1 MRPRHSFLLR
11 WRRFINAPGQ
21 ALPGPSPGRPD
32 IGLPAAPASLSERV
46 PVVPQ
51 IPLLRN
57 SSTDKARNVPERRES
72 PDFLSSVFPQPSGS
86 EREKEEEQDGKKRT
100 RIPKRRTG
108 NHHCL
113 TLVCRDNRFQCVP
126 EPVFLDAAF
135 SMHWRGTENE
145 RGFLS
150 RSATRIPSR
159 RKGC

>member
-21 ALPGPSPGRPD
+21 VLPGPSPGRAGHRTP
-32 IGLPAAPASLSERV
+32 GVPASLSERV
-46 PVVPQ
+46 PGCHRFPCCATVLP
-51 IPLLRN
+51 IRPKCSRKTGIARFPWLR
-57 SSTDKARNVPERRES
+57 
-72 PDFLSSVFPQPSGS
+72 FPQPSGS
-86 EREKEEEQDGKKRT
+86 EREEEEEQDGKNGHG
-100 RIPKRRTG
+100 IPKRRTG